1 MELLQEIH
9 QARSALRDNDS
20 KSERQVE
27 PVHEQEVEEQGD
39 TSRGPVIKLRNPDS
53 AVNYHREKSL
63 VVVEMN
69 KEEVRMSTCMVP
81 WSACVLRAGG
91 EPAQRRPA
99 SSNPEQTPR
108 KS

>member
-1 MELLQEIH
+1 MELLQEMH
-9 QARSALRDNDS
+9 QARNALRDNDS

-27 PVHEQEVEEQGD
+27 AVHEQEAEQQGD
-39 TSRGPVIKLRNPDS
+39 TSRGPVIKSRHPDS
-53 AVNYHREKSL
+53 AANYHREKSL
-63 VVVEMN
+63 VVKMN
-69 KEEVRMSTCMVP
+69 MEVRMSTCMVP

-99 SSNPEQTPR
+99 SSYPEQTPR

>member
-1 MELLQEIH
+1 MELLQEIN

-63 VVVEMN
+63 VVEMN
-69 KEEVRMSTCMVP
+69 KKVRMSTCMVP

-99 SSNPEQTPR
+99 SSYPEQTPR